1 MVDNLNNPEQKEEQ
15 KEEKSETKTPA
26 EVLKDKATKDDEED
40 LPF

>member
-1 MVDNLNNPEQKEEQ
+1 MIDNLNNPEKT
-15 KEEKSETKTPA
+15 EEKSETKTPA